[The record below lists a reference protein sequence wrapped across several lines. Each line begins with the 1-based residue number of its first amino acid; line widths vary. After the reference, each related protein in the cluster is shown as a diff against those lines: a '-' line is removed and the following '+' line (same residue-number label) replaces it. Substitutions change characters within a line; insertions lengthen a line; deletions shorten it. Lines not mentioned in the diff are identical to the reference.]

1 MFQRI
6 AYPAAL
12 LLLAPACATK
22 VYHPAKS
29 PTEMQADIRFC
40 SDEAN
45 RKFWMDPVAALYNA
59 YDCLEA
65 KGYSRAQAQAGKN
78 VERAV
83 ARSRKRLAP
92 GEVCRVPC
100 RTPGD

>member
-1 MFQRI
+1 MLRRL

-12 LLLAPACATK
+12 ILLAPACATQ
-22 VYHPAKS
+22 VYHPTKTAA
-29 PTEMQADIRFC
+29 EMQADIKLC
-40 SDEAN
+40 SDGAN
-45 RKFWMDPVAALYNA
+45 RRFWMDPVAALYNA

-65 KGYSRAQAQAGKN
+65 KGYSRAQAEAGKK

-83 ARSRKRLAP
+83 ARSRKGLAP

-100 RTPGD
+100 RTPGG